1 MENAIFTDAAERSAA
16 INLKSKD
23 APEDLLTKEYVELL
37 TSPLDLAAYEGA
49 AMWKVRTKA
58 LWKTRKP
65 AGGLRPGNGDR
76 GLYPT
81 LLLRNRADWYECREI
96 LAHAHLPVSR
106 PVGLP
111 QAVHRH

>member
-49 AMWKVRTKA
+49 ATEAMFKGSKRNVESENEGSLENA
-58 LWKTRKP
+58 Q
-65 AGGLRPGNGDR
+65 AGGRPPPR
-76 GLYPT
+76 
-81 LLLRNRADWYECREI
+81 
-96 LAHAHLPVSR
+96 
-106 PVGLP
+106 
-111 QAVHRH
+111 